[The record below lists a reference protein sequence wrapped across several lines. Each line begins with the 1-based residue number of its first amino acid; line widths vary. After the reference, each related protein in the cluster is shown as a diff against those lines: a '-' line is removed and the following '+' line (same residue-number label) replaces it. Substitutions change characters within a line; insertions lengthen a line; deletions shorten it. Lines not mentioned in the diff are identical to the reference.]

1 MPQPGGGRSAPW
13 EALSSSLTPRSWQGW
28 QVSAVLKP
36 LGQSSSRGPG
46 VSSAPPGGFL
56 KSCPLGDTA
65 GLGCVPPG
73 FACGKS
79 CHFTHLAA
87 CSPGALVPR
96 RVQPVLCQGPAVP
109 CQTLTCLGTSL
120 PSFVRFLKGLPLKP
134 ALLSDEL
141 KALLGMDPTPGSIKY
156 IIATQVRPRTWAW

>member
-1 MPQPGGGRSAPW
+1 MSRL
-13 EALSSSLTPRSWQGW
+13 ALHVVKAAISPTLQHAAQGHWSL
-28 QVSAVLKP
+28 
-36 LGQSSSRGPG
+36 
-46 VSSAPPGGFL
+46 
-56 KSCPLGDTA
+56 
-65 GLGCVPPG
+65 
-73 FACGKS
+73 
-79 CHFTHLAA
+79 
-87 CSPGALVPR
+87 GA
-96 RVQPVLCQGPAVP
+96 VQPVLCQGPAVP